1 MDKFTTAPANGAP
14 DTRFR
19 TVEAA
24 DHGHADPASPGA
36 RLMPRHRAEGR
47 LSAMLRRTF
56 MRRATVSACQHLG
69 AGFDLITLES
79 PAFQNLEW
87 TPGDKIQIAMGSA
100 FVARTYTPIEWDAAA
115 GRTRL
120 LAYAHGDGPGSDWIR
135 SLKTGDAC
143 DVFGPRASLDVSW
156 LPGPVF
162 MLGDETT
169 FGIALAMRRQPYA
182 ESIDF
187 IFEVNDRT
195 QSRRALDALA
205 FGPSR
210 LIERQADDRHLEEI
224 EAELPARARS
234 GATFVLT
241 GRSIAIQRLRRA
253 LKPLEVPAARLM
265 TKAYWAPGKAG
276 LD

>member
-1 MDKFTTAPANGAP
+1 MNSFTIAPVDDASDAP
-14 DTRFR
+14 PR

-24 DHGHADPASPGA
+24 NYGHADPASPGGTLTS
-36 RLMPRHRAEGR
+36 RLRAEGR

-56 MRRATVSACQHLG
+56 MRRATVSACEHLG
-69 AGFDLITLES
+69 AGFHLITLES
-79 PAFQNLEW
+79 PEFQNLDW
-87 TPGDKIQIAMGSA
+87 TPGDKIQIAVGSV
-100 FVARTYTPIEWDAAA
+100 FVARTYTPIEWDADA

-120 LAYAHGDGPGSDWIR
+120 LAYVHGDGPGSDWIR
-135 SLKTGDAC
+135 SLKTGDVC

-169 FGIALAMRRQPYA
+169 FGIALAMRRQTYA
-182 ESIDF
+182 EGIDF
-187 IFEVNDRT
+187 VFEVKDHM
-195 QSRRALDALA
+195 QSRRVLDALA

-234 GATFVLT
+234 GATFILT
-241 GRSIAIQRLRRA
+241 GRSVAIQRLRRA
-253 LKPLEVPAARLM
+253 LKPLDVPATRLV